1 MGSCLV
7 AKSCPTLGIPWTVP
21 LQTPLA
27 MECSRQEY
35 WSGLPLSFPED
46 LPHPGIKHASPA
58 SAGEFFTTGPPGK
71 PFQAH
76 SMILNLGCT
85 LESP

>member
-1 MGSCLV
+1 MSDSLRPYGLQPARFLCPWDFLGKNTGMGCHALV
-7 AKSCPTLGIPWTVP
+7 QQIFSN
-21 LQTPLA
+21 
-27 MECSRQEY
+27 
-35 WSGLPLSFPED
+35 
-46 LPHPGIKHASPA
+46 PGIGAVFPASPA